1 MIYSNVVERLLK
13 LACFCCFIYL
23 FIYFQYR
30 AIHGS
35 TEFLSVEEDRGSNKE
50 RTM

>member
-1 MIYSNVVERLLK
+1 MLSSVYSNLLVFAVV
-13 LACFCCFIYL
+13 L